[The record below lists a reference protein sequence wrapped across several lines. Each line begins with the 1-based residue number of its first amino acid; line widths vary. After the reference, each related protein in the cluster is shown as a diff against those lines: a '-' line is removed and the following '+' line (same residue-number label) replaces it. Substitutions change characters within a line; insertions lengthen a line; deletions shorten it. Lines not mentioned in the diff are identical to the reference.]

1 MPRRDSIPDQ
11 PLVGR
16 LWTGGIGLMLLGFL
30 AYLPCLNGPFL
41 WDDRNWSHGIEWL
54 LQDPHG
60 WVRIWTNVRLLE
72 QYYPLTATTVWLDYQ
87 CWGWAV
93 FPRHVE
99 NVMLHVS
106 AAFFL
111 WRLLRRLEMRGAWL
125 AAALLVVHPVAVESV
140 AWITERKN
148 VLCLALA
155 LLSMLCWC
163 RGVHDWKGDATPRRG
178 WLVLAMV
185 LCLLAM
191 LAKISA
197 CVVPPALVVIAWWK
211 RGGIRW
217 RQDVLPTLP
226 MFVMA
231 LGLGVLIAWLERH
244 QAGAMGPVFDELS
257 WPKRLLIASQAVW
270 FYLAKLVWPHPLC
283 VVYHRWTIEPG
294 VWWQWSGLAGL
305 VISGVW
311 LWKKGSRSLK
321 AAALLFLGPLLPV
334 IGFLNLNG
342 MRFAWVADRWVYFS
356 MPVFCAV
363 VACTVVRLPR
373 RWQMITA
380 GILIGVCSLLTWQQ
394 SALYD
399 STETFWQAAI
409 RGNPHPVVGHS
420 AYGEFLMHEGR
431 LEESKK
437 HFEEALRL
445 EPENAAFHCNLG
457 SLLDVLGEN
466 EQARASVARAI
477 ERDGSDALF
486 HYNHGFSLY
495 KLGRAAEAEAS
506 FREALRLRQEF
517 FAAHHDLGNL
527 LAAMGRLDEAE
538 SELNLAIVLRPTDAK
553 ATASLG
559 NLRYRQGRKA
569 EALEL
574 FEKALFHLPDNM
586 PLLSNTA
593 RILATSSDA
602 SLRNGPRAVGLAEKA
617 AEIGGHKD
625 VGVLSTLAAA
635 YAEVGRFDEAVK
647 TARKALQLA
656 EEAQMP
662 AGVIQSL
669 RLTLQV
675 VEAGQPVRAAER

>member
-16 LWTGGIGLMLLGFL
+16 RWLGGLGLVLLGFL

-125 AAALLVVHPVAVESV
+125 AAALLVVHPVTVESV

-163 RGVHDWKGDATPRRG
+163 RGVHDWKGDAAPRRG

-217 RQDVLPTLP
+217 RKDVLPTLP
-226 MFVMA
+226 MLVMA

-257 WPKRLLIASQAVW
+257 WAKRMLIASQAVW
-270 FYLAKLVWPHPLC
+270 FYLVKLIWPHPLC
-283 VVYHRWTIEPG
+283 VVYHRWTVEPSI
-294 VWWQWSGLAGL
+294 WWQWSGLAGL

-311 LWKKGSRSLK
+311 LSMKGSRSLK
-321 AAALLFLGPLLPV
+321 TAALLFLGPLLPV

-356 MPVFCAV
+356 MPVFCAAAAWL
-363 VACTVVRLPR
+363 VAKLPKR
-373 RWQMITA
+373 SQVISS
-380 GILIGVCSLLTWQQ
+380 GIIIVVCSMLTWRQ
-394 SALYD
+394 ATLYG
-399 STETFWQAAI
+399 STETFWQTAI
-409 RGNPHPVVGHS
+409 RGNPHPVVGLS

-431 LEESKK
+431 LDEARS
-437 HFEEALRL
+437 HFEQALKL
-445 EPENAAFHCNLG
+445 EPNNAAFHCNLG
-457 SLLDVLGEN
+457 SLLDLLGEH
-466 EQARASVARAI
+466 EQALACFERAI
-477 ERDGSDALF
+477 ERDGGDPLF
-486 HYNHGFSLY
+486 HYNHGFTLY
-495 KLGRAAEAEAS
+495 KLGRGADAEVS
-506 FREALRLRQEF
+506 FRAAIRLQAEF
-517 FAAHHDLGNL
+517 FAAHLDLGNL
-527 LAAMGRLDEAE
+527 LSALGRLEEAE
-538 SELNLAIVLRPTDAK
+538 VELKQAIRLRTTDAK

-574 FEKALFHLPDNM
+574 FDKALRSMPDNM
-586 PLLSNTA
+586 TVLSNMA
-593 RILATSSDA
+593 RILATSADA
-602 SLRNGPRAVGLAEKA
+602 SLRNGARAVELAERA
-617 AEIGGHKD
+617 VIQGGGHE

-647 TARKALQLA
+647 TARNALRLA
-656 EEAQMP
+656 EQARM
-662 AGVIQSL
+662 ADSVIQSL

-675 VEAGQPVRAAER
+675 VEGGQPVRAVER